1 MSLGGLG
8 EFSSA
13 VSANQTIRNGTDNR
27 EWDERC
33 FDYVEEEYGL
43 DVCHQ
48 ERFQDKRFADI
59 SPTDSIR
66 FKISL
71 TDPRNVRQPDQQ
83 WTHPD
88 KENVGDFRQLENFK
102 RIKQTRM
109 KQE

>member
-1 MSLGGLG
+1 MSLAGN

-33 FDYVEEEYGL
+33 FAYVEEEFGL

-48 ERFQDKRFADI
+48 ESFHDKRFADI
-59 SPTDSIR
+59 CRR
-66 FKISL
+66 FKISS
-71 TDPRNVRQPDQQ
+71 DPRNFRQSDQQ

-88 KENVGDFRQLENFK
+88 QQNVGDIRQLENFK
-102 RIKQTRM
+102 RIKQTLI